1 MISPTSDFANITF
14 ANVLGRFAKAKN
26 QDVVEATHR
35 VGEAT
40 KDVGER
46 DVGEITAIR
55 SNSIGSNV
63 SLLFN
68 LGLGPS
74 VPSI

>member
-1 MISPTSDFANITF
+1 MHQAIVNIGETCP
-14 ANVLGRFAKAKN
+14 VHLTTVDWEWSIHPKKLVRV
-26 QDVVEATHR
+26 QEARR

-55 SNSIGSNV
+55 
-63 SLLFN
+63 
-68 LGLGPS
+68 
-74 VPSI
+74 